1 MGRKPK
7 SRPGKVMAA
16 GAGSH
21 LSIVPD
27 QNSAD
32 YSLSKHPR
40 AADIF
45 PGGDVQS
52 AVECHPDE
60 EALES
65 HALGKARG
73 AKLARIEEHLLV
85 CAGCQKRLAELDEF
99 VGALREAAG
108 GILEA
113 ASWTHLTSEGTVLLQ
128 ATKSRSRAWIA
139 RIQGRDVEG
148 GRSFPSLLE
157 ACTFLHRSFA
167 ELFPEH
173 RCTSHCRHEQ

>member
-1 MGRKPK
+1 M
-7 SRPGKVMAA
+7 SN
-16 GAGSH
+16 H
-21 LSIVPD
+21 
-27 QNSAD
+27 SA
-32 YSLSKHPR
+32 

-45 PGGDVQS
+45 PEGAVQL

-60 EALES
+60 DALES

-85 CAGCQKRLAELDEF
+85 CVDCQKRLAELDEF

-108 GILEA
+108 GMLEA
-113 ASWTHLTSEGTVLLQ
+113 VSWTHLTTEGTVQLH
-128 ATKSRSRAWIA
+128 ASKSRSRQWVA

-148 GRSFPSLLE
+148 GRAFPSLLE

-167 ELFPEH
+167 ELYPEH
-173 RCTSHCRHEQ
+173 RCTRHCHHEE

>member
-1 MGRKPK
+1 MGRKP
-7 SRPGKVMAA
+7 RMRRVKVMAA
-16 GAGSH
+16 GAGSA
-21 LSIVPD
+21 LSLVPD
-27 QNSAD
+27 QITTGPSV
-32 YSLSKHPR
+32 SKRSR

-45 PGGDVQS
+45 PGGDVQN
-52 AVECHPDE
+52 ALECHPDE

-85 CAGCQKRLAELDEF
+85 CADCQKRLAELDEF

-113 ASWTHLTSEGTVLLQ
+113 VSWTHLTTEGAVQLY
-128 ATKSRSRAWIA
+128 ATKTRSRQWIA
-139 RIQGRDVEG
+139 RIQGSDVEG
-148 GRSFPSLLE
+148 GRTFQSLLE

-167 ELFPEH
+167 ELYPEH
-173 RCTSHCRHEQ
+173 RCTPHCRHEE